1 MFYSDKI
8 VAALQKG
15 EMETLYGEPVKRRF
29 YLLDDKEAPVPPSPH
44 IPDYWL
50 NPPHHPS
57 ALLHLCLDDPS
68 QIQLKI
74 ADFSESYI
82 LDPTSSGGAAQPR
95 LLLAPDMYRP
105 PEGLIPS
112 IQEARVTSSP
122 ATDIWNL
129 AVLFHVL
136 FTYKTG
142 LFLSS
147 FKEDD
152 ILCEQVLLLGR
163 LPESLWSRWRNRHQ
177 YFDDQGNWIG
187 PPSRHR
193 PLRQFLKF
201 REGEMDDELER
212 TLFETMLRG
221 MVCYESERRMKVDE
235 MMSSEWFGK
244 YCIVH
249 LS

>member
-82 LDPTSSGGAAQPR
+82 LDPSSSGRAAQPWHRTHATMAR
-95 LLLAPDMYRP
+95 LEQSHVVDFRSNTNAVYFF
-105 PEGLIPS
+105 PS
-112 IQEARVTSSP
+112 FSTQSNH
-122 ATDIWNL
+122 D
-129 AVLFHVL
+129 
-136 FTYKTG
+136 
-142 LFLSS
+142 
-147 FKEDD
+147 
-152 ILCEQVLLLGR
+152 
-163 LPESLWSRWRNRHQ
+163 
-177 YFDDQGNWIG
+177 
-187 PPSRHR
+187 
-193 PLRQFLKF
+193 PL
-201 REGEMDDELER
+201 
-212 TLFETMLRG
+212 
-221 MVCYESERRMKVDE
+221 
-235 MMSSEWFGK
+235 
-244 YCIVH
+244 
-249 LS
+249 